1 MKNQQWGVVLAAV
14 IVCAALLFAAS
25 RLQQTGI
32 TIVDSRPPEPVVK
45 SETPAESPKTISVRG
60 EGRIIVEPDH
70 VRITAGV
77 SEIAKTTGQAQQ
89 QANRKL
95 ATVLD
100 ILKKNEIP
108 ERNIQTSQLS
118 FRPEYDWSDGERRL
132 IGQRVEQLLEISI
145 PELDVR
151 PERVSKI
158 LDAFGAIN
166 QLEMH
171 SVAFDVKNR
180 KELLNRARILAFEDA
195 RQKAESLAKLAGLAL
210 KKPVQVSE
218 TTGTAT
224 PAPYFR
230 TTPQMQMAA
239 ESVPAPLPSGE
250 MDVTVNVDTVFA
262 AR

>member
-1 MKNQQWGVVLAAV
+1 VVLAAV
-14 IVCAALLFAAS
+14 IVCAGLLFAAI

-32 TIVDSRPPEPVVK
+32 TIVDSRRSEPAAK
-45 SETPAESPKTISVRG
+45 SEMPVEAPKTISVRG

-95 ATVLD
+95 AVVLD

-132 IGQRVEQLLEISI
+132 IGQRVEQLLDISI

-158 LDAFGAIN
+158 LDALGAIN

-195 RQKAESLAKLAGLAL
+195 RQKAESLAKLAGLVL
-210 KKPVQVSE
+210 QKPVQVSE

-230 TTPQMQMAA
+230 TTPQMRMAA